1 MLNNKK
7 ESKIIGYLFNVNPIQ
22 DGHFQGC
29 SRMLTAFCAPVLES
43 LKIFLINLV
52 IILMMPAKL
61 ATPGLLEIM
70 VFRNKG
76 YEVII
81 YVDDVTKK
89 FYHTIQI
96 ILQMRSCDQSYL
108 KGNSKISMREVITIS
123 IL

>member
-7 ESKIIGYLFNVNPIQ
+7 ESKMIGYLFIVNPIQ
-22 DGHFQGC
+22 CGHFLGC
-29 SRMLTAFCAPVLES
+29 SQMLTTFCAPVLES

-76 YEVII
+76 YDVII
-81 YVDDVTKK
+81 YIDCVTKK
-89 FYHTIQI
+89 IYHTIQI
-96 ILQMRSCDQSYL
+96 ILQMRSCDQSHL
-108 KGNSKISMREVITIS
+108 KGNSNISMREVITTS